1 MRWKGFECWLHP
13 PTFDLATNI
22 QTSASPP
29 PQRAPHH
36 KEPPAAMSNPN
47 NANDEATI
55 RAILAAPISI
65 TNKALQQQYGIKDI
79 KTVANIRLGRTCKN
93 IAPELPR
100 LASIP
105 PNYAH
110 RQTCKMCRLFEPTPC
125 RIDRID
131 SEKPIKR
138 LGHCT
143 VGIPEC
149 NDSLHFARECP
160 SFYPLG

>member
-1 MRWKGFECWLHP
+1 MG
-13 PTFDLATNI
+13 
-22 QTSASPP
+22 
-29 PQRAPHH
+29 
-36 KEPPAAMSNPN
+36 NPN

-55 RAILAAPISI
+55 RAILTAPISV
-65 TNKALQQQYGIKDI
+65 TNKELQQQYGIKDI

-110 RQTCKMCRLFEPTPC
+110 RTTCKMCKLFEATPC

-131 SEKPIKR
+131 SERTIKR
-138 LGHCT
+138 LGYCT
-143 VGIPEC
+143 IGIPEC
-149 NDSLHFARECP
+149 NESLHFASQCP
-160 SFYPLG
+160 SFYPLS